1 MRTTAEG
8 WESYT
13 LISIASVAETRVGS
27 VFFFSF
33 ADVAALSQEERTQ
46 ELERTNPRVCARSR
60 RTSVWESIDIPL
72 G

>member
-1 MRTTAEG
+1 MGVVYFDIDRLG
-8 WESYT
+8 GGDSC
-13 LISIASVAETRVGS
+13 RF

-60 RTSVWESIDIPL
+60 RTSVGESIDIPL